1 MDELQYGAGSW
12 TGAGEAPEPRSE
24 QGDERAAVRAG
35 AEPRSF
41 GQPPSPSPMAD
52 AAALPLA
59 VQARHLELFSRRSH
73 AVADYWSELAHA
85 RQPGDLVN
93 ASANYWSRLLEDYLR
108 AAAGDAQVAQDVVA
122 IQRPQ

>member
-1 MDELQYGAGSW
+1 
-12 TGAGEAPEPRSE
+12 
-24 QGDERAAVRAG
+24 
-35 AEPRSF
+35 
-41 GQPPSPSPMAD
+41 MAD

-59 VQARHLELFSRRSH
+59 VQARHLELLSRRGH

-93 ASANYWSRLLEDYLR
+93 ASANYWSRLLDDYMR

-122 IQRPQ
+122 IQRSQ